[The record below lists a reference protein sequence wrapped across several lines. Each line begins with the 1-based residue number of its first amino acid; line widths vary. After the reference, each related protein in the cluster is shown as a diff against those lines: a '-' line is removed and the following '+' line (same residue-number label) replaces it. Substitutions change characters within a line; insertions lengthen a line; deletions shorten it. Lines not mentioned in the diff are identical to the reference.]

1 MQSQPATK
9 SLLAALLALGFA
21 TAGLSQTNTGFETRA
36 AQAPDLPADW
46 ELRGGNR
53 ASIDA
58 GEAWEG
64 LSSLRL
70 SGATGGTARATQR
83 MTAHGLGAKRIR
95 VGAYIKT
102 RGVDEG
108 TAGLWLRID
117 GAQGRLYVDSLR
129 EHGAAGSTDWAYY
142 SFEAPILDASES
154 IVLGLELR
162 GSGTA
167 WFDAVDVTPIDISD
181 RPAATG
187 SAARYLNYAL
197 DIIEDNSIQRRA
209 LDWPAYREQVA
220 DQARGARLPADT
232 HLALRYALGNLGDG
246 HSYLMTP
253 RQAENLRSEPV
264 SNARTGRRVVPPR
277 AESLSASVAYLRLPG
292 FAGGTQAQQ
301 VAFAEQVQGLLAAQ
315 ETGEQ
320 CGWIVDLRDNTGGNL
335 WPMLAGIG
343 PLLGEGD
350 AGAAMHPDGSRKPFW
365 YREGRAG
372 LGEYVQLRVAGPP
385 YRTRLQQPPVA
396 VLAGRA
402 TASSGEVILGA
413 FLARPNTA
421 SFGSATRGLS
431 TGNRT
436 FPLSDGAALVL
447 TVAATS
453 DRNGRVLSGP
463 IAPDFEIPEARQE
476 HPLRAQAA
484 VQAAMS
490 WLDRQPG
497 CSGAAE
503 PDAHTARSSNPRP
516 RRLAL
521 NPF

>member
-1 MQSQPATK
+1 MQSQPAAK
-9 SLLAALLALGFA
+9 CLLAALPALCFA
-21 TAGLSQTNTGFETRA
+21 TAGLAQTNMGFETRA
-36 AQAPDLPADW
+36 TQAPDLPAYW
-46 ELRGGNR
+46 QLRDGDR
-53 ASIDA
+53 AAIDA
-58 GEAWEG
+58 GEAWQG

-70 SGATGGTARATQR
+70 SGETGGTARATMR
-83 MTAHGLGAKRIR
+83 MAAQGLGAQRIR

-129 EHGAAGSTDWAYY
+129 EHGAAGSADWAYY

-162 GSGTA
+162 GRGTA
-167 WFDAVDVTPIDISD
+167 WFDAVDVTPIDISA
-181 RPAATG
+181 RPPAAG

-197 DIIEDNSIQRRA
+197 DIIEDNSIQRSAIDWRVYRA
-209 LDWPAYREQVA
+209 QVA
-220 DQARGARLPADT
+220 DQARGAEVPADT

-253 RQAENLRSEPV
+253 RQAENLSSAPV
-264 SNARTGRRVVPPR
+264 SNARTGRRLVPPR

-292 FAGGTQAQQ
+292 VAGGTQAQQ
-301 VAFAEQVQGLLAAQ
+301 VAFAEQVQGLIAAQ

-343 PLLGEGD
+343 PLLGDGD

-365 YREGRAG
+365 YRDGRAG
-372 LGEYVQLRVAGPP
+372 LGEYVQLRVAGQP
-385 YRTRLQQPPVA
+385 YRTRLPQPPVA
-396 VLAGRA
+396 VLSGRA

-413 FLARPNTA
+413 FLARPNAA

-463 IAPDFEIPEARQE
+463 IAPDFEIPETRQE
-476 HPLRAQAA
+476 HPLLAQAA

-490 WLDRQPG
+490 WLERQPG
-497 CSGAAE
+497 CNDAAE
-503 PDAHTARSSNPRP
+503 PDAHTARSGV
-516 RRLAL
+516 RRIVPTAL